1 MTKENKW
8 EILTKLGV
16 SLTAA
21 GVSLYFKA
29 IALPVAMLL
38 VVMVADYVTGM
49 TKAWMKGE
57 ISSRTGIK
65 GIVKKLC
72 YLMLVAVAV
81 VVDWV
86 VFGIMNALGLSPE
99 ITIFGLTVTVWLI
112 INEIISILENLSG
125 IGVPL
130 PEFFRKAVSKLKL
143 NVESKS
149 VDTGKEDVQ

>member
-21 GVSLYFKA
+21 GVSLYFKV

-86 VFGIMNALGLSPE
+86 VFGTMNALGLAPE
-99 ITIFGLTVTVWLI
+99 IAIFGLTVTVWLI
-112 INEIISILENLSG
+112 INEIISLLENLSG

>member
-8 EILTKLGV
+8 ELLTKLGV

-29 IALPVAMLL
+29 IALPVALL
-38 VVMVADYVTGM
+38 ILVMAADYATGM
-49 TKAWMKGE
+49 TNAWIKGE

-86 VFGIMNALGLSPE
+86 VFGTMSALGLAPE
-99 ITIFGLTVTVWLI
+99 LTVFGLTVTVWLI
-112 INEIISILENLSG
+112 INEIISILENLSD

-130 PEFFRKAVSKLKL
+130 PEFFRRSLSKLKL
-143 NVESKS
+143 NVENKGIE
-149 VDTGKEDVQ
+149 VKKEDVL

>member
-1 MTKENKW
+1 MTKENKM
-8 EILTKLGV
+8 EMLTKLGV

-29 IALPVAMLL
+29 IALPVAMLVL
-38 VVMVADYVTGM
+38 VMAADYATGM

-86 VFGIMNALGLSPE
+86 VFGTMSALGLSTE
-99 ITIFGLTVTVWLI
+99 LTIFGLTVTVWLI

>member
-8 EILTKLGV
+8 EILSKLGL

-21 GVSLYFKA
+21 GVSAYFQA
-29 IALPVAMLL
+29 IALPVIML
-38 VVMVADYVTGM
+38 VTVMLGDYVSGM
-49 TKAWMKGE
+49 TKAWMKSE
-57 ISSRTGIK
+57 ISSKVGLMGI
-65 GIVKKLC
+65 IKKLC

-86 VFGIMNALGLSPE
+86 IFGTMRAIGLEFDLS
-99 ITIFGLTVTVWLI
+99 IFGLTVTVWLI

-130 PEFFRKAVSKLKL
+130 PEFFRKAVGKLRV
-143 NVESKS
+143 NVEKMESEEE
-149 VDTGKEDVQ
+149 GL

>member
-49 TKAWMKGE
+49 TKAWMKAE

-86 VFGIMNALGLSPE
+86 IFGTISALGLAPE
-99 ITIFGLTVTVWLI
+99 LTIFGLTVTVWLI